1 MSDKITM
8 GMSPDLHQALQD
20 VSSRLVSRGP
30 NPMALEQRFVFDG
43 AAAGDAV
50 DMTAPAL
57 SQPDRATTLND
68 KDSAAPDEQVAAEFL
83 SPGLNMAHGEIAGL
97 FQMDPQS
104 EPELLDQALSAT
116 EQIQR
121 YLEQATDEQLFAL
134 FNGGQE
140 SADEQWQARL
150 AELRDAIAS
159 ERMQIGLQLLDNNS
173 LQGALAAYS
182 PLGSGGQPTIY
193 LNSDWLQELGAQQIS
208 TLLIEEYGHH
218 IDYLLNLDSD
228 TPGDEGQRFAALVT
242 GGDVSS
248 LGFAADDDHTS
259 LWLDGEEVLVE
270 RANFNFVNAY
280 EVNTAT
286 TPAGKES
293 NTHDFI
299 FSGLGQVTV
308 DDALNSPLFSG
319 NDVSATSVVIDGT
332 TYHGWISRPIKVQ
345 GEIKAFYFWTDA
357 DFTTLA
363 AAQADGNTDGDR
375 NVADNRGFILV
386 VDQAYFNSLGWRD
399 QTNNL
404 KNIGSSSDRVDS
416 SLNSLLKP
424 NSGPTPGHDSV
435 TIDEDSGPVLGNVLL
450 NDTDPDLDRLTV
462 TGFTIND
469 LAGTLGANTSISG
482 VGEFMLQADGNYSFT
497 PAANYNGLVPVIV
510 YSVSDGKGGSAT
522 ASLSITVT
530 PVNDAPTSTDDAISL
545 RAGSTVFLGLGDF
558 GTYQDVDGDPLAQI
572 IISSL
577 PSHGTLQFWD
587 GDSWE
592 AVSIDQSFTAAQI
605 NAGVLRITAGQEG
618 SSIGFRVSDGSLN
631 SPVYSLVITVPVP
644 PATPTAIADSGT
656 GSAYEAKEAG
666 EGEGGSPAS
675 GNVLSN
681 DEGDNIRVTAVF
693 NSVVAANGDTQ
704 IKGQYGTLTIRADGS
719 YSYAPD
725 NSNATVDAL
734 NIGGSVTES
743 FTYTVT
749 DSNGNIASSTLTLK
763 IEGSNDAPVG
773 NDDLNSLKE
782 LFTAVGGNYG
792 TVSGDVL
799 SNDSDVDNDQSQ
811 LKVVIGDS
819 DVIPGDG
826 TSVSASAT
834 SPVDSAGTTYTV
846 AAVGGSNWN
855 SNNGIPTSYTNVLLD
870 GQTIALQGGGVLQV
884 LRTGTGQNV
893 NLTFNSP
900 ETLLQYPLGTVF
912 GAVGTTST
920 YQITA
925 ISAAVTS
932 STSITLTSTPAI
944 PIEVGYSVSGTG
956 IPGGTTVTAING
968 SQITLSTAVQITN
981 RELTFSSADSST
993 PTAGTGEM
1001 LLAGQYGYL
1010 RIAEDGSYTY
1020 TLTSDALSAGSTYV
1034 ETFNYQVTDPAG
1046 ATDTAILRIRIDGT
1060 TNATAPLAANDNL
1073 SVSEDSSD
1081 SLNLLDNDSGATSV
1095 TGFTW
1100 GGQTGTLGEALNLP
1114 GIGTLTI
1121 TSGGLLT
1128 FQPAANYNGSVP
1140 DVQYSVSWGTNTEI
1154 SSATVSLLIT
1164 PVNDAPEASNDL
1176 ITTPKNTP
1184 AILTLGDFGNFSDV
1198 DGDALAVVKIT
1209 SLPVAGT
1216 LEYFNGTV
1224 WVAALA
1230 DQEISAADI
1239 QSGKLRFTPVTD
1251 AVGDNHAQIG
1261 FQVGDGSAF
1270 SPAYTLSVN
1279 VIDSLALVQANAPVN
1294 TLSAGFSLSDYQ
1306 SFSIPGLSVDDADND
1321 ISSVTLTVANGT
1333 LAVTGMGATGA
1344 GTANN
1349 PLVITGSKAEID
1361 ALLATLVYTPASGF
1375 AGADT
1380 LRMHTVDD
1388 TGLSDT
1394 DFIAITVNADN
1405 RVLAVTGTA
1414 VNEASPYVLFKIDG
1428 ASGQRMSLELASTGS
1443 GTGHASIGQ
1452 DVLPA
1457 LEYFNGTAWVTYAGG
1472 LVSIADGSSS
1482 LLVRAA
1488 VLQDS
1493 LNEGVETLKLIA
1505 RNTAGTAAE
1514 GNSSISD
1521 QANGAIYLAANT
1533 SFAADT
1539 SGSGYPAYLDDD
1551 RAVSVNDVQ
1560 VNEAS
1565 PYAVFTVAG
1574 HAGQVVRLGLSDG
1587 SATVGVDTGSTLQYH
1602 NGAGWQDYTANSDIT
1617 LAGSTLLVRI
1627 SITQDDQYEGQES
1640 FSLQVTKQSS
1650 GTSVYGN
1657 GTIYDD
1663 GTGSIYLAGNTSGT
1677 PDTSGSGYPAQLDDD
1692 RSLTI
1697 DSPTVN
1703 EASNIVVF
1711 TLTGNSGQTASLEL
1725 INESANGTV
1734 TGKANI
1740 PAQTLKVWDGLDW
1753 VNYDINN
1760 LPTFDG
1766 DGKLFVSVDISA
1778 EQDALYEGSETFK
1791 LKATLSG
1798 SSNTVTGTATI
1809 VDDGTGVKY
1818 TGITPTATDA
1828 TELDDDRPVANTPA
1842 VIGGISSGSVTEDTA
1857 TPNLSTGG
1865 TLTISDPD
1873 SGEAQFQ
1880 TTGITASAGALGSLS
1895 INAAGVW
1902 TYSVSNSAVQYLG
1915 SGQSKVET
1923 FTVRSIDGTT
1933 HQVVVTIL
1941 GVNDAPTASNLEL
1954 STGYGT
1960 VKAGNLPSATDV
1972 DGDSVSYVKASDP
1985 AHGSV
1990 VIQPNGQYS
1999 YTPSSG
2005 FSGQDS
2011 FSYSVSDG
2019 KGGVNTYTVTI
2030 TVAANTPAVI
2040 GGVSSGS
2047 VTEDTATPNLSTG
2060 GTLTISDPDSGE
2072 AQFQTTGITA
2082 SAGALGSLSINAAGV
2097 WTYSVSN
2104 SAVQY
2109 LGSGQSKV
2117 ETFTV
2122 RSIDGTTHQVVV
2134 TILGVNEPALPAP
2147 PPPVADAPVPAP
2159 LAPAPVEEP
2168 QSPGFSVALPGIGL
2182 GSTSGLFG
2190 PSLSSFTS
2198 ALAVD
2203 IGWRINPGFEPIPLW
2218 QAGFGSGS
2226 FADLTTSASG
2236 FRVLVIKAAEPTLTT
2251 YQGMADQYV
2260 ESQGVHRF
2268 VTPLD
2273 TFAHTDANATVYL
2286 SAMLVDG
2293 RPLPEWLIFNPQT
2306 GQFEVRVPAGFKG
2319 ELVVKI
2325 IARDNRGLEAS
2336 ALFRINVGEQVGQ
2349 GTAGRTGLAEQLRAA
2364 ANRPAAAGPARTA
2377 N

>member
-1 MSDKITM
+1 MGDKITM

-20 VSSRLVSRGP
+20 VTSRLVSRGP
-30 NPMALEQRFVFDG
+30 SPMALEQRFVFDG

-50 DMTAPAL
+50 DTTAPAL

-68 KDSAAPDEQVAAEFL
+68 KESAAADEQAAAEAL
-83 SPGLNMAHGEIAGL
+83 SSGLNMASGEIAGL

-104 EPELLDQALSAT
+104 ESELLDQALSAT

-140 SADEQWQARL
+140 RGDEQWHARL

-182 PLGSGGQPTIY
+182 SLGSGGQPTIY

-242 GGDVSS
+242 GGDVST
-248 LGFAADDDHTS
+248 LGFAVDDDHTS
-259 LWLDGEEVLVE
+259 LWLDGEEVLLE
-270 RANFNFVNAY
+270 RASFNFVNAY

-299 FSGLGQVTV
+299 FSALGQVVV

-386 VDQAYFNSLGWRD
+386 VDQAYFNSLGWMD

-416 SLNSLLKP
+416 ALNSLLKP

-435 TIDEDSGPVLGNVLL
+435 IIDEDSEPVLGNVLF
-450 NDTDPDLDRLTV
+450 NDTDPDLDPLTV
-462 TGFTIND
+462 TGFTING

-482 VGEFMLQADGNYSFT
+482 VGEFMLLADGNYSFT

-530 PVNDAPTSTDDAISL
+530 PVNDAPTSSDDAISL

-644 PATPTAIADSGT
+644 PAAPTAIADSGT

-666 EGEGGSPAS
+666 EDEAGSPAS

-693 NSVVAANGDTQ
+693 NSAVAANGDTQ

-749 DSNGNIASSTLTLK
+749 DSNGNTASSVLTVKVL
-763 IEGSNDAPVG
+763 GSNDAPVAR
-773 NDDLNSLKE
+773 DDVNALKE
-782 LFTAVGGNYG
+782 LATITAGHYG
-792 TVSGDVL
+792 TVFGNVL
-799 SNDSDVDNDQSQ
+799 SNDSDVDNDKSQ
-811 LKVVIGDS
+811 LEVVIGDS

-826 TSVSASAT
+826 TSVTASAT
-834 SPVDSAGTTYTV
+834 SPIASAYFNATQTDGGGLTARMSANTPYGFIVVSTGQGVTNSGGQAISVQRVGSGGAADFSFSDTLTMLGYPEGTEFE
-846 AAVGGSNWN
+846 
-855 SNNGIPTSYTNVLLD
+855 VLD
-870 GQTIALQGGGVLQV
+870 TAQGQTPNIRFVT
-884 LRTGTGQNV
+884 TGFVSNV
-893 NLTFNSP
+893 
-900 ETLLQYPLGTVF
+900 
-912 GAVGTTST
+912 
-920 YQITA
+920 
-925 ISAAVTS
+925 S
-932 STSITLTSTPAI
+932 SSEYITLTSTPAT
-944 PIEVGYSVSGTG
+944 PIAVGYNISGTG
-956 IPGGTTVTAING
+956 IPDGTTVTAIDGN
-968 SQITLSTAVQITN
+968 QLTLSTAVQITN
-981 RELTFSSADSST
+981 RELTFSSPGSSV
-993 PTAGTGEM
+993 PTAGSGEM
-1001 LLAGQYGYL
+1001 LLAGEYGFL
-1010 RIAEDGSYTY
+1010 RIAKNGSYTY
-1020 TLTSDALSAGSTYV
+1020 TLTRDDLSAGSTYV
-1034 ETFNYQVTDPAG
+1034 ETFNYQVTDPAD
-1046 ATDTAILRIRIDGT
+1046 ATDTATLSIRIDGT

-1081 SLNLLDNDSGATSV
+1081 TLNILGNDSGATSV

-1100 GGQTGTLGEALNLP
+1100 GGQAGTLGEALNLP

-1154 SSATVSLLIT
+1154 SSATVSLSIT

-1184 AILTLGDFGNFSDV
+1184 AILTLGDFGNFRDV

-1349 PLVITGSKAEID
+1349 PLVITGSKAEIN
-1361 ALLATLVYTPASGF
+1361 ALLDTLVYTPASGF

-1388 TGLSDT
+1388 TGRSDT

-1533 SFAADT
+1533 NFAADI

-1602 NGAGWQDYTANSDIT
+1602 NGAGWQDYTADSDII

-1692 RSLTI
+1692 RSLAI

-1740 PAQTLKVWDGLDW
+1740 PAQTLKIWDGLDW

-1778 EQDALYEGSETFK
+1778 EQDAFYEGSETFE

-1798 SSNTVTGTATI
+1798 SSSTVTGTATI

-1828 TELDDDRPVANTPA
+1828 TELDDDRPVT
-1842 VIGGISSGSVTEDTA
+1842 
-1857 TPNLSTGG
+1857 
-1865 TLTISDPD
+1865 
-1873 SGEAQFQ
+1873 
-1880 TTGITASAGALGSLS
+1880 
-1895 INAAGVW
+1895 
-1902 TYSVSNSAVQYLG
+1902 
-1915 SGQSKVET
+1915 
-1923 FTVRSIDGTT
+1923 
-1933 HQVVVTIL
+1933 
-1941 GVNDAPTASNLEL
+1941 
-1954 STGYGT
+1954 
-1960 VKAGNLPSATDV
+1960 
-1972 DGDSVSYVKASDP
+1972 
-1985 AHGSV
+1985 
-1990 VIQPNGQYS
+1990 
-1999 YTPSSG
+1999 
-2005 FSGQDS
+2005 
-2011 FSYSVSDG
+2011 
-2019 KGGVNTYTVTI
+2019 
-2030 TVAANTPAVI
+2030 NTPAVI

-2060 GTLTISDPDSGE
+2060 GTLTISDPDSAE
-2072 AQFQTTGITA
+2072 AQFQTSGITA

-2134 TILGVNEPALPAP
+2134 TILGVNEPVSPAT
-2147 PPPVADAPVPAP
+2147 PPPVVDAPVPPPLETAP
-2159 LAPAPVEEP
+2159 VVQSLLPAP
-2168 QSPGFSVALPGIGL
+2168 SVALPGVGPSSI
-2182 GSTSGLFG
+2182 SGLFG
-2190 PSLSSFTS
+2190 PSLSPFTS
-2198 ALAVD
+2198 ALTAD
-2203 IGWRINPGFEPIPLW
+2203 IGWRVDSGFGPISLW

-2236 FRVLVIKAAEPTLTT
+2236 FRVVVIKATEPALTT
-2251 YQGMADQYV
+2251 YQGMPDQYV
-2260 ESQGVHRF
+2260 APQGINRF
-2268 VTPLD
+2268 STPLD
-2273 TFAHTDANATVYL
+2273 TFAHTDPNATVYL
-2286 SAMLVDG
+2286 SAMLIDG
-2293 RPLPEWLIFNPQT
+2293 RPLPEWIIFNAQT
-2306 GQFEVRVPAGFKG
+2306 GQFEVRVPAGLKG
-2319 ELVVKI
+2319 DLAIKI
-2325 IARDNRGLEAS
+2325 IARDNQGREAS
-2336 ALFRINVGEQVGQ
+2336 VLFRINVGEQVGQ

-2364 ANRPAAAGPARTA
+2364 ANRPTAAGPARTA